1 MQIYLDH
8 SATTPPRSEVIAVM
22 QQALASDW
30 GNPSSLHAWGKRAA
44 TWVETARLQVAASVN
59 APPESIA
66 FTSGGTESNNWVFA
80 GIQQRVSD
88 SKPSNR
94 SNPSAQSNQSDQ
106 SAPHVIISQIEHSAI
121 RRPAQ
126 ALEQQGWR
134 VTYLP
139 VDRMGRLDPQRLAA
153 AIAPETVLVSLIY
166 GQSEVGTLQPIAEL
180 AAIARERGVLF
191 HTDAVQVM
199 GRVTIDLESLPVDF
213 LSMSSHKLY
222 GPKGVGALY
231 IRPGCKLAPLLLGG
245 GQESGLR
252 SGTQAVPNI
261 AGFGVAAELAMQE
274 RVIEVPRL
282 ERLRDRLFDRLAHR
296 HELQPTGHR
305 EQRLPHHVSF
315 CLIDPLLQESGIT
328 GQSLVK
334 QLDLAGIAASSGSA
348 CNSGTIAPS
357 AVLTAMGYDDRTA
370 RGALRLT
377 LGRDTTEAD
386 IDWTVIAIEQILDRL
401 QPKTRPVRPHLIA
414 P

>member
-8 SATTPPRSEVIAVM
+8 SATTPPRSEAIAVM

-44 TWVETARLQVAASVN
+44 TWVEMARLQVAASVN

-80 GIQQRVSD
+80 GVQRRVR
-88 SKPSNR
+88 R
-94 SNPSAQSNQSDQ
+94 SAV
-106 SAPHVIISQIEHSAI
+106 APHVIISLVEHSAI
-121 RRPAQ
+121 SRPVLS
-126 ALEQQGWR
+126 LEQQGWR
-134 VTYLP
+134 VTRLP
-139 VDRMGRLDPQRLAA
+139 VDRWGRLDPQQLAA

-166 GQSEVGTLQPIAEL
+166 GQSEVGTVQPIAEL
-180 AAIARERGVLF
+180 ATIARERGVLF
-191 HTDAVQVM
+191 HTDAVQAM
-199 GRVTIDLESLPVDF
+199 GRVPIDLDQLPVDL

-231 IRPGCKLAPLLLGG
+231 IRPGCDLAPLLLGG

-261 AGFGVAAELAMQE
+261 AGFGVAAERITQELA
-274 RVIEVPRL
+274 IEGPRL
-282 ERLRDRLFDRLAHR
+282 ERLRDRLFERLAHR
-296 HELQPTGHR
+296 SELEPTGSR
-305 EQRLPHHVSF
+305 DWRLPHHVSF
-315 CLIDPLLQESGIT
+315 CLTDQTLQAAGIT

-357 AVLTAMGYDDRTA
+357 TVLTAMGYDDRTA

-377 LGRDTTEAD
+377 LGRETTEAD
-386 IDWTVIAIEQILDRL
+386 IDWTAIAIEQILDRL
-401 QPKTRPVRPHLIA
+401 HCQA
-414 P
+414 

>member
-8 SATTPPRSEVIAVM
+8 SATTPPRSEAIAVM
-22 QQALASDW
+22 QQVLTSDW

-80 GIQQRVSD
+80 GIQRRVRRSD
-88 SKPSNR
+88 LV
-94 SNPSAQSNQSDQ
+94 
-106 SAPHVIISQIEHSAI
+106 APHVIISSIEHSAI
-121 RRPAQ
+121 SRPAL

-134 VTYLP
+134 VTRLP
-139 VDRMGRLDPQRLAA
+139 VDSWGCLDPQGLAA

-166 GQSEVGTLQPIAEL
+166 GQSEVGTVQPIAEL
-180 AAIARERGVLF
+180 ATIARERGVLF
-191 HTDAVQVM
+191 HTDAVQVL
-199 GRVTIDLESLPVDF
+199 GRMAIDLNQLPVDL

-222 GPKGVGALY
+222 GPKGAGALY
-231 IRPGCKLAPLLLGG
+231 IRPGCDLAPLLLGG

-261 AGFGVAAELAMQE
+261 AGFGVAAELITQE
-274 RVIEVPRL
+274 LAIEVPRL

-296 HELQPTGHR
+296 SELQPTGHR
-305 EQRLPHHVSF
+305 DQRLPHHVSF
-315 CLIDPLLQESGIT
+315 CLTDRALQEAGIT

-377 LGRDTTEAD
+377 LGRETTEAD
-386 IDWTVIAIEQILDRL
+386 IDWTAIAIEQILDRL
-401 QPKTRPVRPHLIA
+401 HLQTLPAMPHLIA
-414 P
+414 

>member
-22 QQALASDW
+22 QQALANDW

-44 TWVETARLQVAASVN
+44 TWVEMARLQVAASVN

-80 GIQQRVSD
+80 GIQRQVR
-88 SKPSNR
+88 R
-94 SNPSAQSNQSDQ
+94 SNTSEK

-121 RRPAQ
+121 SRPAT

-134 VTYLP
+134 VTRLP
-139 VDRMGRLDPQRLAA
+139 VDRTGRLDPQQLAA
-153 AIAPETVLVSLIY
+153 VIAPETVLVSLIY

-191 HTDAVQVM
+191 HTDAVQAM
-199 GRVTIDLESLPVDF
+199 GRVAIDLESLPVDL

-231 IRPGCKLAPLLLGG
+231 IRPGCELAPLLLGG

-274 RVIEVPRL
+274 RAIEVPRL

-296 HELQPTGHR
+296 SELQPTGHR
-305 EQRLPHHVSF
+305 HQRLPHHVSF
-315 CLIDPLLQESGIT
+315 CLTDAALQESGIT

-357 AVLTAMGYDDRTA
+357 AVLTAMGYDDRAA

-386 IDWTVIAIEQILDRL
+386 IDWTAIAIEQILDRL
-401 QPKTRPVRPHLIA
+401 YPKTFSAMPHLIA

>member
-8 SATTPPRSEVIAVM
+8 SATTPPRSEAIAVM
-22 QQALASDW
+22 QQALVSDW

-80 GIQQRVSD
+80 GIQRQVR
-88 SKPSNR
+88 R
-94 SNPSAQSNQSDQ
+94 SNTSDQ

-121 RRPAQ
+121 SRPAL

-134 VTYLP
+134 VTRLP
-139 VDRMGRLDPQRLAA
+139 VDRTGRLDPDRLAA

-191 HTDAVQVM
+191 HTDAVQAM
-199 GRVTIDLESLPVDF
+199 GRVAIDLESLPVDL

-231 IRPGCKLAPLLLGG
+231 IRPGCDLAPLLLGG

-274 RVIEVPRL
+274 RAVEVPRL

-296 HELQPTGHR
+296 RELQPTGDR
-305 EQRLPHHVSF
+305 DQRLPHHVSF
-315 CLIDPLLQESGIT
+315 CLTDPALQESGIT

-357 AVLTAMGYDDRTA
+357 AVLTAMGYNDRAA

-386 IDWTVIAIEQILDRL
+386 IDWTAIAIGQILDRL
-401 QPKTRPVRPHLIA
+401 DPKTLPKMPHLIA

>member
-1 MQIYLDH
+1 
-8 SATTPPRSEVIAVM
+8 M
-22 QQALASDW
+22 QQALVSDW

-80 GIQQRVSD
+80 GIQRQVR
-88 SKPSNR
+88 R
-94 SNPSAQSNQSDQ
+94 SNTSDQ

-121 RRPAQ
+121 SRPAL

-134 VTYLP
+134 VTRLP
-139 VDRMGRLDPQRLAA
+139 VDRTGRLDPDRLAA

-191 HTDAVQVM
+191 HTDAVQAM
-199 GRVTIDLESLPVDF
+199 GRVAIDLESLPVDL

-231 IRPGCKLAPLLLGG
+231 IRPGCDLAPLLLGG

-274 RVIEVPRL
+274 RAVEVPRL

-296 HELQPTGHR
+296 RELQPTGDR
-305 EQRLPHHVSF
+305 DQRLPHHVSF
-315 CLIDPLLQESGIT
+315 CLTDPALQESGIT

-357 AVLTAMGYDDRTA
+357 AVLTAMGYNDRAA

-386 IDWTVIAIEQILDRL
+386 IDWTAIAIGQILDRL
-401 QPKTRPVRPHLIA
+401 DPKTLPKMPHLIA